1 MSINETTGN
10 VTADGSE
17 QTLATETTAGVYVLW
32 VDLSNLADGDSVI
45 LRLKSKVRSSST
57 SRQVYSAA
65 YANAQADDN
74 VQSNPMTIAH
84 EAVAT
89 LEQDGGVNRTYDW
102 SLLRVD

>member
-65 YANAQADDN
+65 YANATADGN
-74 VQSNPMTIAH
+74 IQAH